1 MRLLLVA
8 EDVPNRDPHSGDG
21 SSMISYELLTRLP
34 ADVDVEL
41 VSFRGDVAVPAEV
54 AARCLRVHL
63 LGRRSRP
70 AALLRSAGSL
80 WEVGACER
88 ATDEAARLVAGLS
101 VQHDV
106 TLLHGPHVAFLAA
119 SLSGPAVLQVV
130 DPWSIRTRMESVM
143 AGPVRRRFLGMQARR
158 LEKAERS
165 LPEQVTLLTVGL
177 ADAVSWSEVL
187 GRPVT
192 AVSNGVT
199 VASPVP
205 RATVPTVCFAG
216 SLDYPPHVDS
226 ARRLVLAVAP
236 LVWEVLPQARFVLA
250 GRRPTADV
258 LELAGDRVEVRA
270 DVPSLPQEL
279 ARAHVAAFADRF
291 GVGVR
296 NTVREALAAGV
307 PVVATPVAARG
318 IAPVGLVDGLDG
330 GAGEG
335 LVDGLVDGLILAG
348 TDQSLADEVL
358 RVLTS
363 GVDHAASG
371 GGGPSWDQ
379 MVRSYLGL
387 LTATARLPQ
396 AGPR

>member
-1 MRLLLVA
+1 MV
-8 EDVPNRDPHSGDG
+8 DPYPDGVRDSRPRPPPIPGHAG
-21 SSMISYELLTRLP
+21 P
-34 ADVDVEL
+34 AAGEG
-41 VSFRGDVAVPAEV
+41 RAVPA
-54 AARCLRVHL
+54 
-63 LGRRSRP
+63 
-70 AALLRSAGSL
+70 
-80 WEVGACER
+80 
-88 ATDEAARLVAGLS
+88 
-101 VQHDV
+101 
-106 TLLHGPHVAFLAA
+106 
-119 SLSGPAVLQVV
+119 
-130 DPWSIRTRMESVM
+130 
-143 AGPVRRRFLGMQARR
+143 
-158 LEKAERS
+158 
-165 LPEQVTLLTVGL
+165 EQVTLLTVGL

-296 NTVREALAAGV
+296 NTVREDLAAGV

-318 IAPVGLVDGLDG
+318 ITPVGLVDGLDG
-330 GAGEG
+330 GAGE
-335 LVDGLVDGLILAG
+335 GLVDGLILAG

-387 LTATARLPQ
+387 LTAAARLPQ